1 MPRHGSDAHD
11 YDRDYFDLKMVLV
24 CVRKNVR
31 EDEASWA
38 LPTAVILL
46 NHEGDT
52 AMIALPLNLTELLEV
67 VQSGNL
73 VKVFMESGFTVS

>member
-1 MPRHGSDAHD
+1 
-11 YDRDYFDLKMVLV
+11 
-24 CVRKNVR
+24 
-31 EDEASWA
+31 

-73 VKVFMESGFTVS
+73 VKVFMESGFTVSYDDYLYNSEFAPHPLNTHP